1 MASLIRGEHPI
12 VRRALDLLMERPE
25 APALK
30 ILDQALEGLQG
41 SDPTFENHVRGL
53 REAWLDHL
61 DPPAPFAE
69 LVRRAFAPRLD
80 PHDWMLLAAGEDRLK
95 AEELG
100 RLDRAAVQWDNAIGA
115 FAERYGLWQ

>member
-12 VRRALDLLMERPE
+12 VRRALDLLMELPE

-30 ILDQALEGLQG
+30 ILDQALEGVHG

-53 REAWLDHL
+53 RASWLDHL

-69 LVRRAFAPRLD
+69 LVRRAFAPKLD
-80 PHDWMLLAAGEDRLK
+80 PHDWMLLAADDQRLR
-95 AEELG
+95 AADIG
-100 RLDRAAVQWDNAIGA
+100 RLDRAAVQWDEAIGA
-115 FAERYGLWQ
+115 FADRYRLWQ